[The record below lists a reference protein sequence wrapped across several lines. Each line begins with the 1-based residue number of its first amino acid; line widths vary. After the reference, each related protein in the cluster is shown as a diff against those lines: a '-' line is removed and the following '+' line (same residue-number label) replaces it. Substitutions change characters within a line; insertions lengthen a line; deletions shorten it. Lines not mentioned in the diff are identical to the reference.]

1 MGPVVRTERQRER
14 GRERG
19 RKSATKAQ
27 NRPLQSSLVKLRVE
41 NSAVT
46 HTRYALRTLFGNF
59 IFVRFEARLECGATR
74 VISSP
79 RKLLPRSTRV
89 RRAKVETIF
98 PENDSGLGGR
108 FFGWQFVGTRADSP
122 KLRSRKRW
130 RRVRRVAHTHS
141 LSLSFSICRSL
152 CLFVSIVRT
161 VRKWVPTSEL
171 APLVPLVGSSSFA
184 ENSIIMIAY
193 DVNDAPRQQLFPSE
207 RARGAA
213 GPEDGA
219 ALAARPTLRTKPRDV
234 DVLAGRSIG
243 NGLRQA
249 VPGQVQENLSE

>member
-1 MGPVVRTERQRER
+1 MEEDDEGREASTTFRGPHTDGSSRTYGETKRER

-59 IFVRFEARLECGATR
+59 IFVRFEARLESGATR
-74 VISSP
+74 VISLP

-130 RRVRRVAHTHS
+130 RRVRRVAHTLS
-141 LSLSFSICRSL
+141 LSLFRSVA
-152 CLFVSIVRT
+152 LFVCS
-161 VRKWVPTSEL
+161 
-171 APLVPLVGSSSFA
+171 
-184 ENSIIMIAY
+184 
-193 DVNDAPRQQLFPSE
+193 
-207 RARGAA
+207 RA
-213 GPEDGA
+213 
-219 ALAARPTLRTKPRDV
+219 
-234 DVLAGRSIG
+234 
-243 NGLRQA
+243 
-249 VPGQVQENLSE
+249 